1 VSEVPPPSKPPLG
14 TGFWIAFFIP
24 IGITVLSMVAVRGL
38 NQKGDLAIVVLL
50 GLGLSILVCPLYC
63 GIRLAVQWASQP
75 LPRVLLG
82 LVLVA
87 GLGILYL
94 SVALAG
100 CASIL

>member
-1 VSEVPPPSKPPLG
+1 M
-14 TGFWIAFFIP
+14 
-24 IGITVLSMVAVRGL
+24 VLVRGL
-38 NQKGDLAIVVLL
+38 NSQGDLAIVALL

-63 GIRLAVQWASQP
+63 GIRLAVQWASRP
-75 LPRVLLG
+75 LTRVLLG
-82 LVLVA
+82 LALVV